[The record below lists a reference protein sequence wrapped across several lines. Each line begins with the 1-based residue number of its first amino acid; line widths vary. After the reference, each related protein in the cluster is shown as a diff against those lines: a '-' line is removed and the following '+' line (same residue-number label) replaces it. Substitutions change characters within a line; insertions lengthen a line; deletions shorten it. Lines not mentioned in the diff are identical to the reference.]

1 MPTIA
6 VFYGIIIRMYW
17 DDHNPPH
24 FHASYGAAKALYRI
38 ADGKRIAGEL
48 PPTAERLVSDWAALR
63 RGELDENWRRAI
75 NHEELLKI
83 AGPDQ
88 E

>member
-6 VFYGIIIRMYW
+6 VFYGIIVRMYF

-38 ADGKRIAGEL
+38 ADGVRIAGEL
-48 PPTAERLVSDWAALR
+48 PPTAERLVRQWAALR
-63 RGELDENWRRAI
+63 RAELNENWRRATD
-75 NHEELLKI
+75 HVELFRI

-88 E
+88 P